1 MNFLLN
7 HYFSE
12 VSLGVFQLGKNT
24 NSSKPKC
31 YWSLE
36 GWMVLMWSKG
46 WKVSAKHWNVF
57 FMGTSHP
64 LLLSYSW
71 VGPTHKHEEMTSTTE
86 PSPIEISLR
95 FCDYFQNKAKTI
107 PASDLQSVEKL
118 LKQLNCSTA
127 FFCCPRNARNSLQFN
142 SLFSDAGTF
151 WTSWNFSSQRMTF
164 KKNNLR
170 LKLHVIFTNKMEW
183 FNISKNF
190 QNKILALILIT

>member
-1 MNFLLN
+1 MNFLLK

-36 GWMVLMWSKG
+36 GKG
-46 WKVSAKHWNVF
+46 WKVSAKHWNSF
-57 FMGTSHP
+57 SMGTSHP
-64 LLLSYSW
+64 YLLSYSW
-71 VGPTHKHEEMTSTTE
+71 LGPTHKREEMTSITE

-95 FCDYFQNKAKTI
+95 FCDYFLNKAKTT
-107 PASDLQSVEKL
+107 PASDLQSAEKL

-127 FFCCPRNARNSLQFN
+127 FFCCPRNARDSLQFS
-142 SLFSDAGTF
+142 SLLSDAGTF

-170 LKLHVIFTNKMEW
+170 LKLHVILQTKWNDLIFQ
-183 FNISKNF
+183 KNF
-190 QNKILALILIT
+190 